1 MHPSSQGLIYTS
13 MAASQWW
20 DSDEENGGAQMKTAK
35 TFLRFVW
42 KNKLVALS
50 FLVLGSIMLGAVF
63 LDALAPYDPYLIEI
77 SMRNQPPGVPAIDGQ
92 GTHLLGTDP
101 LGRDVLSRIMLGS
114 QVSMSVGITSVL
126 ISGALGTTLG
136 LIAGYY
142 RGWVDTLVMRLV
154 DIQMSVPSLLIALLV
169 LYILGPSFFNV
180 VLVLA
185 ITRWMVY
192 ARVARGLILS
202 LRETLFVEAARSLG
216 ASDRRIIVKHLLP
229 NISAPILVLGT
240 LEFAVMLLTEAS
252 LSFLGLGIQAP
263 ESSWGL
269 MLAEGRTY
277 LTTAW
282 WLVAMPGLAILLST
296 LSVNIIAIWLRQK
309 TMDQRGR
316 RSTKKNATEEQ
327 APPGG
332 ESR

>member
-1 MHPSSQGLIYTS
+1 
-13 MAASQWW
+13 
-20 DSDEENGGAQMKTAK
+20 MKRVIG
-35 TFLRFVW
+35 FLRFVW
-42 KNKLVALS
+42 ENKIVALS
-50 FLVLGSIMLGAVF
+50 FFVLGSFLLGALF
-63 LDALAPYDPYLIEI
+63 LDFLAPYDPYLIEM
-77 SMRNQPPGVPAIDGQ
+77 SMRNQPPGISAVDGQ

-114 QVSMSVGITSVL
+114 QVSMSVGVASVL
-126 ISGALGTTLG
+126 VSGALGTTLG

-142 RGWVDTLVMRLV
+142 RGWIDTFVMRLV

-169 LYILGPSFFNV
+169 LYILGPSFLNV

-192 ARVARGLILS
+192 ARVARGLVLS

-216 ASDRRIIVKHLLP
+216 ASDIRIIWKHLLP
-229 NISAPILVLGT
+229 NISAPILVLAT

-263 ESSWGL
+263 DSSWGL

-277 LTTAW
+277 LTSAW
-282 WLVAMPGLAILLST
+282 WLVAMPGLAILFAT
-296 LSVNIIAIWLRQK
+296 LSVNIIATWLRQK
-309 TMDQRGR
+309 TLDERGR
-316 RSTKKNATEEQ
+316 RSIAQSAEKPSAR
-327 APPGG
+327 GG
-332 ESR
+332 AA